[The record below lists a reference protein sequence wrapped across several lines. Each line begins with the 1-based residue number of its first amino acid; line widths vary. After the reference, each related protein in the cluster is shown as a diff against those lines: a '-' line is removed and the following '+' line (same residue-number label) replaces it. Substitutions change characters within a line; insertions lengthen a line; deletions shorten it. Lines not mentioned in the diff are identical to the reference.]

1 MTTPGMGWGHLSMS
15 WHAKDIFV
23 LIHRTNN
30 KIIKIYIYFKLLYV
44 IEQILKI
51 TLFETVFSHVRLL
64 KFKIIKEKYLYFI
77 DKNVLNF

>member
-15 WHAKDIFV
+15 WHAEKCI
-23 LIHRTNN
+23 LLNYRINN

-51 TLFETVFSHVRLL
+51 TLLETVFSHVRLL
-64 KFKIIKEKYLYFI
+64 KFKIIKEKYQYFI
-77 DKNVLNF
+77 DKNVLYY